1 MAGAARGLTRTV
13 KAETRFRRVDYAG
26 AVFRMDYESFERTAL
41 KARQAEPDPCKSIYE
56 LVRRHD
62 PSAGEAELVE
72 ALSRNLARGRA
83 VIAVVGDGI
92 RDGIAPL
99 AELLQSHAGHRDS
112 HLPGNPHCEAGAK
125 LNA

>member
-1 MAGAARGLTRTV
+1 LTRTV

-41 KARQAEPDPCKSIYE
+41 KARQAEPDPCKSICE

-72 ALSRNLARGRA
+72 ALSRNLARGR
-83 VIAVVGDGI
+83 VVMRRRRSGCSCGRKDEHLLLTG
-92 RDGIAPL
+92 RTPTSEYL
-99 AELLQSHAGHRDS
+99 ADFASIS
-112 HLPGNPHCEAGAK
+112 
-125 LNA
+125 